1 MRIYI
6 LTWFLLF
13 MVFPDL
19 AVAEKQLNKTQT
31 SWDGG
36 VIYYPQGKAEITSVK
51 LRIEENKITEFH
63 CHPVPTFGYILQG
76 ELMIETKNGKKITLK
91 KGESVVEV
99 MQTIHRGQAINGPV
113 ELIVF
118 YAGSITIPN
127 TVLPENDIKEKYCKS

>member
-51 LRIEENKITEFH
+51 LRIEENKITKFH

-76 ELMIETKNGKKITLK
+76 ELMIETKNGEKITLK